1 MHTKIIDLINILVKM
16 SGQKDNIKNL
26 NDELQYLDNL
36 LPELNKELEVLTQ
49 SISDDKYF
57 DASSEII
64 DRNIEIS
71 LKKKISNLTEVL
83 KKQKEKIEVLKQKT
97 EQATE
102 KCDLLNKRIVSC
114 ETFINILNS
123 RLQTE
128 NDNEGDSKY
137 LKLLEQEKKRYDAL
151 TDEINQAL
159 IQKEELMN
167 TLSEQENVKEEIE
180 SNLDN
185 ENNQLQ
191 DVQRS
196 LSNKSSYVDILKKE
210 EDISKVKE
218 LELKI
223 KNTKNRKEEI
233 LNSIVYTAERAK
245 TILLNKE
252 IDKKPF
258 MESISEITNEL
269 NTYPYLK
276 IEDEAILRE
285 ELRQLESKK
294 DELTTIIENKKYT
307 SSDINFIE
315 ERLSYLEEKIN
326 ILNKEIDA
334 YKSIEN
340 IIDNEEI
347 TKLTDIL
354 IGLREQAKDYEF
366 SFSAHEN
373 DKKSNVPQESELEKY
388 NILNEL
394 ITNYENDL
402 QDAIALSNRLNNQYI
417 INCEKKLVKIREEKD
432 CLNKKKLLHS
442 DSVNLI
448 EKEKDRKELKAIL
461 ENIENLNMRLNI
473 NITPNQVL
481 DQIEMLLFAGE
492 ESKTDPEEKVEIEET
507 SVIDSQ
513 VIKNLNVNEDKIES
527 IPTLELDEE
536 PEFTFEKLPDE
547 PKPIFET
554 INPED
559 IFVSLPETNI
569 TSDLITESDD
579 DTKDFSFSP
588 LDNTGFMSFEDAVNA
603 VNNK

>member
-218 LELKI
+218 
-223 KNTKNRKEEI
+223 
-233 LNSIVYTAERAK
+233 
-245 TILLNKE
+245 
-252 IDKKPF
+252 
-258 MESISEITNEL
+258 
-269 NTYPYLK
+269 
-276 IEDEAILRE
+276 
-285 ELRQLESKK
+285 
-294 DELTTIIENKKYT
+294 
-307 SSDINFIE
+307 
-315 ERLSYLEEKIN
+315 
-326 ILNKEIDA
+326 
-334 YKSIEN
+334 
-340 IIDNEEI
+340 
-347 TKLTDIL
+347 
-354 IGLREQAKDYEF
+354 
-366 SFSAHEN
+366 
-373 DKKSNVPQESELEKY
+373 
-388 NILNEL
+388 
-394 ITNYENDL
+394 
-402 QDAIALSNRLNNQYI
+402 
-417 INCEKKLVKIREEKD
+417 
-432 CLNKKKLLHS
+432 
-442 DSVNLI
+442 
-448 EKEKDRKELKAIL
+448 
-461 ENIENLNMRLNI
+461 
-473 NITPNQVL
+473 
-481 DQIEMLLFAGE
+481 
-492 ESKTDPEEKVEIEET
+492 
-507 SVIDSQ
+507 
-513 VIKNLNVNEDKIES
+513 
-527 IPTLELDEE
+527 
-536 PEFTFEKLPDE
+536 
-547 PKPIFET
+547 
-554 INPED
+554 
-559 IFVSLPETNI
+559 
-569 TSDLITESDD
+569 
-579 DTKDFSFSP
+579 
-588 LDNTGFMSFEDAVNA
+588 
-603 VNNK
+603 